1 MKGMGQGPLGRG
13 RTVSGR
19 NRGALLDKQKKSTF
33 FFLTLV
39 VKKARRTHSNTNS
52 ECLRKYS
59 QNDQL
64 HTDLY
69 FQFQAENEEKC
80 NT

>member
-33 FFLTLV
+33 FFNISGE
-39 VKKARRTHSNTNS
+39 K
-52 ECLRKYS
+52 S
-59 QNDQL
+59 QEDTFK
-64 HTDLY
+64 HK
-69 FQFQAENEEKC
+69 F
-80 NT
+80 

>member
-1 MKGMGQGPLGRG
+1 MGQGPLGRG
-13 RTVSGR
+13 RRVSGR
-19 NRGALLDKQKKSTF
+19 NSGALLDPKKKY

-39 VKKARRTHSNTNS
+39 VKKARRTHSNTHS
-52 ECLRKYS
+52 ESLRKYS

-64 HTDLY
+64 HTDPY

>member
-1 MKGMGQGPLGRG
+1 MKGVGQGPRGRG

-19 NRGALLDKQKKSTF
+19 NRGALLDKKRVL
-33 FFLTLV
+33 LTLV
-39 VKKARRTHSNTNS
+39 VKKARRTHSNTHS

-64 HTDLY
+64 HTDPY
-69 FQFQAENEEKC
+69 FQFQAENEVKC